1 MQTFPRKNNENGNRR
16 AGTLRRERIHG
27 IRLFS
32 AGAFPRG
39 GACFPLAFS
48 GIYDIFSVN
57 GFLRFFKEGARFIM
71 SASQTLA
78 STIAG
83 SWYPGD
89 PARLKAMIG
98 SFLAPCPVPDK
109 LCNVLVVPH
118 AGYPYSGPTAGYAYA
133 AVDRKS
139 VRRVILLA
147 PSHRYGIRDL
157 AVVPMAD
164 AVSTPL
170 GTIPLDTAM
179 RNALLGSPVFRAD
192 DGVHRLE
199 HSTQIQYPFLQYCL
213 GDFKLLPVV
222 VGNLSPRAADALAA
236 ALKPFLA
243 DDVLLVVSSDFIH
256 YGKDFDY
263 EPFPQDTEAKT
274 RALNLDAADAIC
286 RHDTARFERIVDESG
301 ATICGREPIRAALRM
316 IPDGCT
322 GSMLHYATSSDESRD
337 FSRFVC
343 YCSIGFHAEFPP
355 APERT
360 EPDAAA
366 ESGDISETDRK
377 FLLGLARS
385 AIQYALNTRMVPT
398 ADALGVNQAALSPVL
413 RKNMGAFVT
422 LTIKQNHRLRG
433 CIGEIQPYRP
443 LWKAVLGRAVDAAF
457 RDPRFL
463 PLTAAEFANVE
474 IEISALTPAVPV
486 AGWQDIV
493 IGRHGMTLTKN
504 GRSAVFLPQ
513 VAPEQGW
520 GIEETLTNLS
530 LKAGLPPDAWREG
543 ASFTVFEAI
552 VFHE

>member
-1 MQTFPRKNNENGNRR
+1 
-16 AGTLRRERIHG
+16 
-27 IRLFS
+27 
-32 AGAFPRG
+32 
-39 GACFPLAFS
+39 
-48 GIYDIFSVN
+48 
-57 GFLRFFKEGARFIM
+57 M

-83 SWYPGD
+83 SWYPGE
-89 PARLKAMIG
+89 PARLKAMID
-98 SFLAPCPVPDK
+98 SFLAPCPAPEK
-109 LCNVLVVPH
+109 PCNVLVVPH

-133 AVDRKS
+133 ALDRKAI
-139 VRRVILLA
+139 RRVILLA
-147 PSHRYGIRDL
+147 PSHRFAIRDL
-157 AVVPMAD
+157 AVMPISD

-179 RNALLGSPVFRAD
+179 RDALLRSPMFRAD

-199 HSTQIQYPFLQYCL
+199 HSTQIQYPFLQHCL
-213 GDFKLLPVV
+213 GEFKLLPIIT
-222 VGNLSPRAADALAA
+222 GMLSNAAADSLAR

-243 DDVLLVVSSDFIH
+243 DDVLLLVSSDFIH
-256 YGKDFDY
+256 YGRDFDY
-263 EPFPQDTEAKT
+263 EPFPEDTEAKT
-274 RALNLDAADAIC
+274 RKLNLDAAEAI
-286 RHDTARFERIVDESG
+286 RRRDTAAFERIVNESG

-316 IPDGCT
+316 LPDGCT
-322 GSMLHYATSSDESRD
+322 GTVLHYATSSDESRD

-360 EPDAAA
+360 ETAPA
-366 ESGDISETDRK
+366 EQPGGDVLSESDRK
-377 FLLGLARS
+377 FLLDLARR
-385 AIQYALNTRMVPT
+385 AIQYALNTRMVAT
-398 ADALGVNQAALSPVL
+398 ADALGVNPDTLSPAL
-413 RKNMGAFVT
+413 KKHMGAFVT
-422 LTIKQNHRLRG
+422 LNMKRNHRLRG
-433 CIGEIQPYRP
+433 CIGEIEPFRP
-443 LWKAVLGRAVDAAF
+443 LWKAVLGRAIDAAF

-463 PLTAAEFANVE
+463 PLTAEEFADVE

-486 AGWQDIV
+486 GSWRDIV

-520 GIEETLTNLS
+520 GIEETLSHLS
-530 LKAGLPPDAWREG
+530 MKAGLPPNAWREG

>member
-1 MQTFPRKNNENGNRR
+1 
-16 AGTLRRERIHG
+16 
-27 IRLFS
+27 
-32 AGAFPRG
+32 
-39 GACFPLAFS
+39 
-48 GIYDIFSVN
+48 
-57 GFLRFFKEGARFIM
+57 M

-83 SWYPGD
+83 SWYPGE
-89 PARLKAMIG
+89 PARLNAMID
-98 SFLAPCPVPDK
+98 SFLMSRPAPDK
-109 LCNVLVVPH
+109 PCNVLVVPH

-133 AVDRKS
+133 ALDRKAI
-139 VRRVILLA
+139 RRVILLA
-147 PSHRYGIRDL
+147 PSHRYAIRDL
-157 AVVPMAD
+157 AIMPISD

-179 RNALLGSPVFRAD
+179 RDALLRSPQFRAD

-199 HSTQIQYPFLQYCL
+199 HSTQIQYPFLQHCL
-213 GDFKLLPVV
+213 GEFKLLPII
-222 VGNLSPRAADALAA
+222 VGNLSGAAADALAR

-243 DDVLLVVSSDFIH
+243 DDVLLLVSSDFIH

-263 EPFPQDTEAKT
+263 EPFPEDTEAKT
-274 RALNLDAADAIC
+274 RKLNLDAADAVC
-286 RHDTARFERIVDESG
+286 RRDAAAFERIVNESG

-316 IPDGCT
+316 LPDGCT
-322 GSMLHYATSSDESRD
+322 GTMLHYATSSDESRD

-360 EPDAAA
+360 ETAA
-366 ESGDISETDRK
+366 EKQTVGGVLSDSDK
-377 FLLGLARS
+377 QFLLDLARR
-385 AIQYALNTRMVPT
+385 AIRYALKTRMIAT
-398 ADALGVNQAALSPVL
+398 ADALGVNPDTLSPAL
-413 RKNMGAFVT
+413 KKHMGAFVT
-422 LTIKQNHRLRG
+422 LNMKRNHRLRG
-433 CIGEIQPYRP
+433 CIGEIEPYRP
-443 LWKAVLGRAVDAAF
+443 LWKAVLGRAIDAAF

-463 PLTAAEFANVE
+463 PLTAEEFDEVE

-486 AGWQDIV
+486 GSWRDIV

-520 GIEETLTNLS
+520 GIEETLTHLS
-530 LKAGLPPDAWREG
+530 MKAGLPPDAWREG

>member
-1 MQTFPRKNNENGNRR
+1 
-16 AGTLRRERIHG
+16 
-27 IRLFS
+27 
-32 AGAFPRG
+32 
-39 GACFPLAFS
+39 
-48 GIYDIFSVN
+48 
-57 GFLRFFKEGARFIM
+57 M
-71 SASQTLA
+71 SASQILA

-83 SWYPGD
+83 SWYPGN
-89 PARLKAMIG
+89 AAQLKAMVG
-98 SFLAPCPVPDK
+98 SFLAPCPAPEK
-109 LCNVLVVPH
+109 PCNVLVVPH

-133 AVDRKS
+133 TIDRRKI
-139 VRRVILLA
+139 RHVILLA

-157 AVVPMAD
+157 AVLPMSD

-179 RNALLGSPVFRAD
+179 RDALLGSPMFRAD

-199 HSTQIQYPFLQYCL
+199 HSTQIQYPFLQCCL
-213 GDFKLLPVV
+213 DDFKILPVI
-222 VGNLSPRAADALAA
+222 VGSLSNSAADALAA

-256 YGKDFDY
+256 YGSDFDY
-263 EPFPQDTEAKT
+263 TPFPQDAEAKT
-274 RALNLDAADAIC
+274 RALNLDAADAIV
-286 RHDTARFERIVDESG
+286 RRDTARFERIVNESG
-301 ATICGREPIRAALRM
+301 ATICGREPIRAALRTL
-316 IPDGCT
+316 PDACT
-322 GSMLHYATSSDESRD
+322 GNVLHYATSSDESRD

-360 EPDAAA
+360 EAAA
-366 ESGDISETDRK
+366 NPESGVLSGADK
-377 FLLGLARS
+377 AFLLDLARR
-385 AIQYALNTRMVPT
+385 AIQYALNTRMIPT
-398 ADALGVNQAALSPVL
+398 ADALGVNQAALSPAL
-413 RKNMGAFVT
+413 RKSMGAFVT
-422 LTIKQNHRLRG
+422 LNMKRDHRLRG

-463 PLTAAEFANVE
+463 PLTAEEFANVE

-486 AGWQDIV
+486 DGWRDIV

-520 GIEETLTNLS
+520 GVEETLTHLAM
-530 LKAGLPPDAWREG
+530 KAGLPPDAWREG

>member
-1 MQTFPRKNNENGNRR
+1 
-16 AGTLRRERIHG
+16 
-27 IRLFS
+27 
-32 AGAFPRG
+32 
-39 GACFPLAFS
+39 
-48 GIYDIFSVN
+48 
-57 GFLRFFKEGARFIM
+57 M
-71 SASQTLA
+71 SATQTLA

-83 SWYPGD
+83 SWYPGN
-89 PARLKAMIG
+89 PVHLKAMID

-109 LCNVLVVPH
+109 PCNVIVVPH
-118 AGYPYSGPTAGYAYA
+118 AGYAYSGPTAGYAFA
-133 AVDRKS
+133 AIDRGKI
-139 VRRVILLA
+139 RRVILLA

-157 AVVPMAD
+157 AVLPMAD

-179 RNALLGSPVFRAD
+179 RNALLGEAMFRAD

-199 HSTQIQYPFLQYCL
+199 HSTQIQYPFLQHCL
-213 GDFKLLPVV
+213 GDFKLLPII
-222 VGNLSPRAADALAA
+222 VGSLSSHAADALAA

-256 YGKDFDY
+256 YGSDFDY

-286 RHDTARFERIVDESG
+286 RRDAARFERIVNESG
-301 ATICGREPIRAALRM
+301 ATICGREPIRVALRM
-316 IPDGCT
+316 LPDGCN

-343 YCSIGFHAEFPP
+343 YCAVGFHADFPP
-355 APERT
+355 APERA
-360 EPDAAA
+360 ESAA
-366 ESGDISETDRK
+366 ETDSGTLSAADKT
-377 FLLGLARS
+377 FLLDLARR
-385 AIQYALNTRMVPT
+385 AIQYALNTRMIPT
-398 ADALGVNQAALSPVL
+398 ADALAVNQAALSPAL

-422 LTIKQNHRLRG
+422 LSLKQNHRLRG

-463 PLTAAEFANVE
+463 PLTAQEFADVE

-486 AGWQDIV
+486 ASWREIV

-520 GIEETLTNLS
+520 GIEETLTHLAM
-530 LKAGLPPDAWREG
+530 KAGLPPDAWREG

>member
-1 MQTFPRKNNENGNRR
+1 
-16 AGTLRRERIHG
+16 
-27 IRLFS
+27 
-32 AGAFPRG
+32 
-39 GACFPLAFS
+39 
-48 GIYDIFSVN
+48 
-57 GFLRFFKEGARFIM
+57 M

-83 SWYPGD
+83 SWYPGN
-89 PARLKAMIG
+89 PAQLKATID

-109 LCNVLVVPH
+109 PCNVIVVPH
-118 AGYPYSGPTAGYAYA
+118 AGYPYSGPTAGYAFA
-133 AVDRKS
+133 AIDRRK

-157 AVVPMAD
+157 AVLPMAD

-179 RNALLGSPVFRAD
+179 RNALLGGTMFRAD

-199 HSTQIQYPFLQYCL
+199 HSTQIQYPFLQHCL
-213 GDFKLLPVV
+213 GVFKLLPII
-222 VGNLSPRAADALAA
+222 VGSLSAHAADALAA

-256 YGKDFDY
+256 YGSDFDY

-286 RHDTARFERIVDESG
+286 RRDAARFERILNESG

-322 GSMLHYATSSDESRD
+322 GTVLHYATSSDESRD

-343 YCSIGFHAEFPP
+343 YCSIGFHADFPP
-355 APERT
+355 APKRT
-360 EPDAAA
+360 EAEADPGTLSAADK
-366 ESGDISETDRK
+366 S
-377 FLLGLARS
+377 FLLDLARRT
-385 AIQYALNTRMVPT
+385 IQYALNTRMIPT
-398 ADALGVNQAALSPVL
+398 ADALGVNQTALSPAL
-413 RKNMGAFVT
+413 CKNMGAFVT
-422 LTIKQNHRLRG
+422 LSLKQNHRLRG

-463 PLTAAEFANVE
+463 PLTAKEFADVE

-486 AGWQDIV
+486 ASWRDIV

-520 GIEETLTNLS
+520 GIEETLTHLAM
-530 LKAGLPPDAWREG
+530 KAGLPPDAWREG

>member
-1 MQTFPRKNNENGNRR
+1 
-16 AGTLRRERIHG
+16 
-27 IRLFS
+27 
-32 AGAFPRG
+32 
-39 GACFPLAFS
+39 
-48 GIYDIFSVN
+48 
-57 GFLRFFKEGARFIM
+57 M
-71 SASQTLA
+71 SASQILA

-89 PARLKAMIG
+89 PARLKSMID

-109 LCNVLVVPH
+109 PCNVIVVPH

-133 AVDRKS
+133 AVDRKAI
-139 VRRVILLA
+139 RRVVLLA

-179 RNALLGSPVFRAD
+179 RDALLGTAMFRAD

-199 HSTQIQYPFLQYCL
+199 HSTQIQYPFLQHCL
-213 GDFKLLPVV
+213 GDFKLLPVI
-222 VGNLSPRAADALAA
+222 VGSLSPSAADALAA

-256 YGKDFDY
+256 YGRDFDY

-274 RALNLDAADAIC
+274 RALSLDAADAVC
-286 RHDTARFERIVDESG
+286 RRDTARFERIVDDSG

-316 IPDGCT
+316 LPDGCT
-322 GSMLHYATSSDESRD
+322 GSVLHYATRSDESRD

-343 YCSIGFHAEFPP
+343 SCSIGFHAEFPP

-360 EPDAAA
+360 EPAAA
-366 ESGDISETDRK
+366 ETLPGGISDADKK
-377 FLLGLARS
+377 FLLGLARR
-385 AIQYALNTRMVPT
+385 AIQYALNTRMIAT
-398 ADALGVNQAALSPVL
+398 ADSLGVNQAALSAAL
-413 RKNMGAFVT
+413 RKTMGAFVT
-422 LTIKQNHRLRG
+422 LSLKQNHRLRG

-463 PLTAAEFANVE
+463 PLTAKEFADVE

-486 AGWQDIV
+486 ASWRDIV

-520 GIEETLTNLS
+520 GIEETLTHLAM
-530 LKAGLPPDAWREG
+530 KAGLPPDAWREG

>member
-1 MQTFPRKNNENGNRR
+1 
-16 AGTLRRERIHG
+16 
-27 IRLFS
+27 
-32 AGAFPRG
+32 
-39 GACFPLAFS
+39 
-48 GIYDIFSVN
+48 
-57 GFLRFFKEGARFIM
+57 M
-71 SASQTLA
+71 SESQTLA

-83 SWYPGD
+83 SWYPGT
-89 PARLKAMIG
+89 PARLKAMID

-109 LCNVLVVPH
+109 PCNVIVVPH

-133 AVDRKS
+133 AVDRKKI
-139 VRRVILLA
+139 RHVILLA

-157 AVVPMAD
+157 AVLPMAD

-179 RNALLGSPVFRAD
+179 RNALLGEAMFRAD

-199 HSTQIQYPFLQYCL
+199 HSTQIQYPFLQHCL
-213 GDFKLLPVV
+213 GDL
-222 VGNLSPRAADALAA
+222 
-236 ALKPFLA
+236 
-243 DDVLLVVSSDFIH
+243 DDVLLVASSDFIH
-256 YGKDFDY
+256 YGRDFDY

-286 RHDTARFERIVDESG
+286 KRDIARFERIVDESG

-316 IPDGCT
+316 LPDGCT

-343 YCSIGFHAEFPP
+343 YCSIGFHAGFPP

-360 EPDAAA
+360 EATAGAD
-366 ESGDISETDRK
+366 SGTLSASDKS
-377 FLLGLARS
+377 FLLDLARR

-398 ADALGVNQAALSPVL
+398 ADALNVNPAALSPAL

-422 LTIKQNHRLRG
+422 LTLKQNHRLRG

-463 PLTAAEFANVE
+463 PLTAQEFADVE

-486 AGWQDIV
+486 ASWRDIV
-493 IGRHGMTLTKN
+493 IGRHGMTLSKN

-520 GIEETLTNLS
+520 DIGETLTNLAM
-530 LKAGLPPDAWREG
+530 KAGLPPDAWREG

>member
-1 MQTFPRKNNENGNRR
+1 
-16 AGTLRRERIHG
+16 
-27 IRLFS
+27 
-32 AGAFPRG
+32 
-39 GACFPLAFS
+39 
-48 GIYDIFSVN
+48 
-57 GFLRFFKEGARFIM
+57 M
-71 SASQTLA
+71 SSSQVLA

-89 PARLKAMIG
+89 PARLKAMID
-98 SFLAPCPVPDK
+98 SFLAPCPVPEK
-109 LCNVLVVPH
+109 PCNVVVVPH

-133 AVDRKS
+133 ASDRS

-147 PSHRYGIRDL
+147 PSHRYAIRDL
-157 AVVPMAD
+157 AILPMSD

-179 RNALLGSPVFRAD
+179 RDALLRSPVFRAD

-199 HSTQIQYPFLQYCL
+199 HSTQIQYPFLQHCL
-213 GDFKLLPVV
+213 GEFKLLPII
-222 VGNLSPRAADALAA
+222 VGGLSGAAADAIAN
-236 ALKPFLA
+236 ALRPYLA
-243 DDVLLVVSSDFIH
+243 DDVLLLVSSDFIH
-256 YGKDFDY
+256 YGRDFDY
-263 EPFPQDTEAKT
+263 EPFPEKTEEKT
-274 RALNLDAADAIC
+274 RELNLDAADAIC
-286 RHDTARFERIVDESG
+286 RRDTRRFEHIVDDTG
-301 ATICGREPIRAALRM
+301 ATICGREPIRVALRM
-316 IPDGCT
+316 LPDGCT

-355 APERT
+355 APEH
-360 EPDAAA
+360 A
-366 ESGDISETDRK
+366 ESASEPESGVLSASDKR
-377 FLLGLARS
+377 FLLDLARR
-385 AIQYALNTRMVPT
+385 AIRYALNTRMVAT
-398 ADALGVNQAALSPVL
+398 ADALGVNPDALSPAL

-422 LTIKQNHRLRG
+422 LNLKQNHRLRG

-443 LWKAVLGRAVDAAF
+443 LWKAVLGRAIDAAF

-463 PLTAAEFANVE
+463 PITAAEFDGVE

-486 AGWQDIV
+486 GGWRDIV

-513 VAPEQGW
+513 VATEQGW

-543 ASFTVFEAI
+543 ASFTVFEAV

>member
-1 MQTFPRKNNENGNRR
+1 
-16 AGTLRRERIHG
+16 
-27 IRLFS
+27 
-32 AGAFPRG
+32 
-39 GACFPLAFS
+39 
-48 GIYDIFSVN
+48 
-57 GFLRFFKEGARFIM
+57 M
-71 SASQTLA
+71 SESQTLA

-83 SWYPGD
+83 SWYPGN
-89 PARLKAMIG
+89 PARLKATID
-98 SFLAPCPVPDK
+98 SFLASCPVPDK
-109 LCNVLVVPH
+109 PCNVIVVPH

-133 AVDRKS
+133 SIDRKKI
-139 VRRVILLA
+139 RRVILLA

-157 AVVPMAD
+157 AVLPMAD

-179 RNALLGSPVFRAD
+179 RNALLGEAMFRAD

-199 HSTQIQYPFLQYCL
+199 HSTQIQYPFLQHCL
-213 GDFKLLPVV
+213 GDFKLLPII
-222 VGNLSPRAADALAA
+222 VGNLSNSAADALAA

-243 DDVLLVVSSDFIH
+243 DDALLVVSSDFIH
-256 YGKDFDY
+256 YGSDFDY
-263 EPFPQDTEAKT
+263 KPFPQDTEAKT

-286 RHDTARFERIVDESG
+286 KRDIARFERIVDESG

-316 IPDGCT
+316 LPDGCT
-322 GSMLHYATSSDESRD
+322 GSVLHYATSSDGSRD

-343 YCSIGFHAEFPP
+343 YCSIGFHADFPP
-355 APERT
+355 APER
-360 EPDAAA
+360 A
-366 ESGDISETDRK
+366 ESDAETDSSSLSASDK
-377 FLLGLARS
+377 SFLLDLARR
-385 AIQYALNTRMVPT
+385 AIRYALNTRMIPT
-398 ADALGVNQAALSPVL
+398 ADALKVNQAALSPAL

-422 LTIKQNHRLRG
+422 LSMKQNHRLRG

-463 PLTAAEFANVE
+463 PLTAQEFADVE

-486 AGWQDIV
+486 ASWHDIV

-520 GIEETLTNLS
+520 DIEETLTNLAM
-530 LKAGLPPDAWREG
+530 KAGLPPDAWREG

>member
-1 MQTFPRKNNENGNRR
+1 
-16 AGTLRRERIHG
+16 
-27 IRLFS
+27 
-32 AGAFPRG
+32 
-39 GACFPLAFS
+39 
-48 GIYDIFSVN
+48 
-57 GFLRFFKEGARFIM
+57 M
-71 SASQTLA
+71 SASQILA

-89 PARLKAMIG
+89 PVRLKAMID
-98 SFLAPCPVPDK
+98 SFLAPCPVPEK
-109 LCNVLVVPH
+109 PYNVIVVPH

-133 AVDRKS
+133 AIDRENI
-139 VRRVILLA
+139 RRVILLA

-157 AVVPMAD
+157 AVVPMSD

-179 RNALLGSPVFRAD
+179 RDALLGNAMFRGD

-199 HSTQIQYPFLQYCL
+199 HSTQIQYPFLQHRL
-213 GDFKLLPVV
+213 GDFRLLPVI
-222 VGNLSPRAADALAA
+222 VGTLSSRAADALAA
-236 ALKPFLA
+236 ALKPHLA

-256 YGKDFDY
+256 YGRDFDY
-263 EPFPQDTEAKT
+263 EPFPQDTEEKT
-274 RALNLDAADAIC
+274 RALNLDAADAI
-286 RHDTARFERIVDESG
+286 RLGDTARFERIVDESG

-316 IPDGCT
+316 LPDRCSGRV
-322 GSMLHYATSSDESRD
+322 LHYATSSDESRD

-343 YCSIGFHAEFPP
+343 YCSIGFHAEYPP
-355 APERT
+355 APVRNGD
-360 EPDAAA
+360 DAEADP
-366 ESGDISETDRK
+366 EGLSSGDKS
-377 FLLGLARS
+377 FLLDLARR
-385 AIQYALNTRMVPT
+385 AIQYAIDTRMIPT
-398 ADALGVNQAALSPVL
+398 AEALGVNPDELSPAL

-422 LTIKQNHRLRG
+422 LSLRQNHRLRG
-433 CIGEIQPYRP
+433 CIGEIQPFRP

-463 PLTAAEFANVE
+463 PLTAQEFTDVE

-486 AGWQDIV
+486 GGWRDIV
-493 IGRHGMTLTKN
+493 IGRHGMTLSKN

-520 GIEETLTNLS
+520 GIKETLTHLS
-530 LKAGLPPDAWREG
+530 MKAGLPPDAWREG

>member
-1 MQTFPRKNNENGNRR
+1 
-16 AGTLRRERIHG
+16 
-27 IRLFS
+27 
-32 AGAFPRG
+32 
-39 GACFPLAFS
+39 
-48 GIYDIFSVN
+48 
-57 GFLRFFKEGARFIM
+57 M
-71 SASQTLA
+71 SASQILA

-83 SWYPGD
+83 SWYPGN
-89 PARLKAMIG
+89 AAQLKAMIG
-98 SFLAPCPVPDK
+98 SFLAPCPVPGK
-109 LCNVLVVPH
+109 PCNVLVVPH

-133 AVDRKS
+133 AIDRKTI
-139 VRRVILLA
+139 RRVILLA

-157 AVVPMAD
+157 AVLPMSD

-170 GTIPLDTAM
+170 GTIPLDTDM
-179 RNALLGSPVFRAD
+179 RDALLGTPMF
-192 DGVHRLE
+192 
-199 HSTQIQYPFLQYCL
+199 C
-213 GDFKLLPVV
+213 
-222 VGNLSPRAADALAA
+222 AADALAA
-236 ALKPFLA
+236 ALKPFLT

-256 YGKDFDY
+256 YGSDFDY
-263 EPFPQDTEAKT
+263 TPFPQDTEAKT
-274 RALNLDAADAIC
+274 RALNLDAADAIS
-286 RHDTARFERIVDESG
+286 RRDTARFERIVNESG

-316 IPDGCT
+316 LPDGCT

-360 EPDAAA
+360 EADANQG
-366 ESGDISETDRK
+366 SGPLSTADK
-377 FLLGLARS
+377 AFLLDLARR
-385 AIQYALNTRMVPT
+385 AIQYALNTRMIPT
-398 ADALGVNQAALSPVL
+398 ADALGVNQAALSPTL
-413 RKNMGAFVT
+413 LKNMGAFVT
-422 LTIKQNHRLRG
+422 LSMKRDHRLRG

-463 PLTAAEFANVE
+463 PLTAKEFADVE
-474 IEISALTPAVPV
+474 IEISALTPAIPV
-486 AGWQDIV
+486 GGWRDIV

-520 GIEETLTNLS
+520 GIEETLTHLS
-530 LKAGLPPDAWREG
+530 MKAGLPPDAWREG

>member
-1 MQTFPRKNNENGNRR
+1 
-16 AGTLRRERIHG
+16 
-27 IRLFS
+27 
-32 AGAFPRG
+32 
-39 GACFPLAFS
+39 
-48 GIYDIFSVN
+48 
-57 GFLRFFKEGARFIM
+57 M
-71 SASQTLA
+71 SASQILA

-89 PARLKAMIG
+89 PARLKAMID

-109 LCNVLVVPH
+109 PCNVVVVPH

-133 AVDRKS
+133 AVDRAK
-139 VRRVILLA
+139 VHRVILLA

-157 AVVPMAD
+157 AVLPMSD

-179 RNALLGSPVFRAD
+179 RDALLGNAMFRAD
-192 DGVHRLE
+192 DGVHRVE
-199 HSTQIQYPFLQYCL
+199 HSTQIQYPFLQHCL
-213 GDFKLLPVV
+213 GDFELLPVI
-222 VGNLSPRAADALAA
+222 VGSLSEHAADAIAS
-236 ALKPFLA
+236 ALKPYLA

-256 YGKDFDY
+256 YGRDFDY
-263 EPFPQDTEAKT
+263 EPFPQDTEAQT
-274 RALNLDAADAIC
+274 RALNLDAADAI
-286 RHDTARFERIVDESG
+286 RLRDTARFKRIVDESG

-316 IPDGCT
+316 LPDGCT
-322 GSMLHYATSSDESRD
+322 GSVLHYATSSDESRD

-343 YCSIGFHAEFPP
+343 YCSIGFHADFPS

-360 EPDAAA
+360 GTDAEAGSDALSAA
-366 ESGDISETDRK
+366 DKR
-377 FLLGLARS
+377 FLLDLARR
-385 AIQYALNTRMVPT
+385 AIRYALDTRMIPT
-398 ADALGVNQAALSPVL
+398 ADALNVNQAALSPAL
-413 RKNMGAFVT
+413 RRDMGAFVT
-422 LTIKQNHRLRG
+422 LSLRQNHRLRG
-433 CIGEIQPYRP
+433 CIGEIQPFRP

-463 PLTAAEFANVE
+463 PLTAREFADVE

-486 AGWQDIV
+486 GSWRDIV
-493 IGRHGMTLTKN
+493 IGRHGMTLSKN

-520 GIEETLTNLS
+520 GIEETLTNLAM
-530 LKAGLPPDAWREG
+530 KAGLPPDAWRDG

>member
-1 MQTFPRKNNENGNRR
+1 
-16 AGTLRRERIHG
+16 
-27 IRLFS
+27 
-32 AGAFPRG
+32 
-39 GACFPLAFS
+39 
-48 GIYDIFSVN
+48 
-57 GFLRFFKEGARFIM
+57 M
-71 SASQTLA
+71 SASLVLA

-89 PARLKAMIG
+89 PASLKAMIS
-98 SFLAPCPVPDK
+98 SFLAPCPVPEK
-109 LCNVLVVPH
+109 PCNVVVVPH

-139 VRRVILLA
+139 TRRVILLA
-147 PSHRYGIRDL
+147 PSHRYAIRDL
-157 AVVPMAD
+157 AILPMSD

-170 GTIPLDTAM
+170 GTIPVDTAM
-179 RNALLGSPVFRAD
+179 RAALLHSPLFRAD

-213 GDFKLLPVV
+213 DEFQILPVI
-222 VGNLSPRAADALAA
+222 VGSLSAAAADGLANALRSLLAA
-236 ALKPFLA
+236 
-243 DDVLLVVSSDFIH
+243 DVLLVVSSDFIH
-256 YGKDFDY
+256 YGRDFDY
-263 EPFPQDTEAKT
+263 EPFPVETEAKT
-274 RALNLDAADAIC
+274 RELNLSAADAIC
-286 RHDTARFERIVDESG
+286 RRDTAGFERIVDESG

-316 IPDGCT
+316 LPEGSA

-355 APERT
+355 APERA
-360 EPDAAA
+360 EHAAGP
-366 ESGDISETDRK
+366 ESGVLSESDKR
-377 FLLGLARS
+377 FLLDLARR
-385 AIQYALNTRMVPT
+385 AIQYALNTRMVAT
-398 ADALGVNQAALSPVL
+398 ADALGVNPDALSPAL

-422 LTIKQNHRLRG
+422 LNLKPNHRLRG

-443 LWKAVLGRAVDAAF
+443 LWKAVLGRAIDAAF

-463 PLTAAEFANVE
+463 PLTAEEFAGVE

-486 AGWQDIV
+486 GGWRDIV
-493 IGRHGMTLTKN
+493 IGRHGMTLSKN

-520 GIEETLTNLS
+520 GIEETLTHLS
-530 LKAGLPPDAWREG
+530 MKAGLPPDAWREG

>member
-1 MQTFPRKNNENGNRR
+1 
-16 AGTLRRERIHG
+16 
-27 IRLFS
+27 
-32 AGAFPRG
+32 
-39 GACFPLAFS
+39 
-48 GIYDIFSVN
+48 
-57 GFLRFFKEGARFIM
+57 M
-71 SASQTLA
+71 SASTVLA

-89 PARLKAMIG
+89 PARLKAMIDA
-98 SFLAPCPVPDK
+98 FLSPCPVPEK
-109 LCNVLVVPH
+109 PCNVIVVPH

-133 AVDRKS
+133 AIDRKAI
-139 VRRVILLA
+139 RRVILLA
-147 PSHRYGIRDL
+147 PSHRYAIRDL
-157 AVVPMAD
+157 AIMPMAD
-164 AVSTPL
+164 TVSTPL
-170 GTIPLDTAM
+170 GTIPVDAAM
-179 RNALLGSPVFRAD
+179 RGALLRSPMFRAD

-199 HSTQIQYPFLQYCL
+199 HSTQIQYPFLQHCL
-213 GDFKLLPVV
+213 GEFSLMPVI
-222 VGNLSPRAADALAA
+222 VGGLSGTAADNLALA
-236 ALKPFLA
+236 LRPLLA

-263 EPFPQDTEAKT
+263 EPFPADTEAKT

-286 RHDTARFERIVDESG
+286 RRDTGRFERIVNESG

-316 IPDGCT
+316 LPDGCT

-343 YCSIGFHAEFPP
+343 YCSIGFRADFPP
-355 APERT
+355 APKR
-360 EPDAAA
+360 A
-366 ESGDISETDRK
+366 ESDAKPESGVLSESDKR
-377 FLLGLARS
+377 FLLDLARR
-385 AIQYALNTRMVPT
+385 AIQYALNTRMVAT
-398 ADALGVNQAALSPVL
+398 ADALGVNPDALSPAL

-422 LTIKQNHRLRG
+422 LNLKQNHRLRG

-443 LWKAVLGRAVDAAF
+443 LWKAVLGRAIDAAF

-463 PLTAAEFANVE
+463 PLTAAEFPGIE

-486 AGWQDIV
+486 GGWRDIV

-520 GIEETLTNLS
+520 GIEETLTHLS
-530 LKAGLPPDAWREG
+530 MKAGLPPDAWREG

>member
-1 MQTFPRKNNENGNRR
+1 
-16 AGTLRRERIHG
+16 
-27 IRLFS
+27 
-32 AGAFPRG
+32 
-39 GACFPLAFS
+39 
-48 GIYDIFSVN
+48 
-57 GFLRFFKEGARFIM
+57 M
-71 SASQTLA
+71 SASQILA

-89 PARLKAMIG
+89 PARLKAMID
-98 SFLAPCPVPDK
+98 SFLAPCPVPETP
-109 LCNVLVVPH
+109 CSAIVVPH

-133 AVDRKS
+133 SVDRKKI
-139 VRRVILLA
+139 RRVILLA

-157 AVVPMAD
+157 AVVPMSD

-170 GTIPLDTAM
+170 GTIPVDTAM
-179 RNALLGSPVFRAD
+179 RDALLGGAMFRAD

-199 HSTQIQYPFLQYCL
+199 HSTQIQYPFLQHCL
-213 GDFKLLPVV
+213 DDFKILPVI
-222 VGNLSPRAADALAA
+222 VGSLSAHAADALAT
-236 ALKPFLA
+236 ALKPFLF

-256 YGKDFDY
+256 YGRDFDY
-263 EPFPQDTEAKT
+263 EPFPQDTEANT
-274 RALNLDAADAIC
+274 RALNLDAAEAIS
-286 RHDTARFERIVDESG
+286 RRDTARFERILDESG

-316 IPDGCT
+316 LPDGCT
-322 GSMLHYATSSDESRD
+322 GSVLHYATSSDDSRD

-343 YCSIGFHAEFPP
+343 YCAIGFQAKFPP

-360 EPDAAA
+360 EQATGA
-366 ESGDISETDRK
+366 EADSGTLSGADKR
-377 FLLGLARS
+377 FLLDLARR

-398 ADALGVNQAALSPVL
+398 ADALGVNQAALSPAL

-422 LTIKQNHRLRG
+422 LNLKQNHRLRG

-463 PLTAAEFANVE
+463 PLTAQEFADVE

-486 AGWQDIV
+486 AGWRDIV

-520 GIEETLTNLS
+520 GIEETLTNLA

>member
-1 MQTFPRKNNENGNRR
+1 
-16 AGTLRRERIHG
+16 
-27 IRLFS
+27 
-32 AGAFPRG
+32 
-39 GACFPLAFS
+39 
-48 GIYDIFSVN
+48 
-57 GFLRFFKEGARFIM
+57 M
-71 SASQTLA
+71 SEAQILA

-83 SWYPGD
+83 SWYPGA
-89 PARLKAMIG
+89 PASLKAMID
-98 SFLAPCPVPDK
+98 SFLAPCPVPDTP
-109 LCNVLVVPH
+109 CNVLVVPH

-133 AVDRKS
+133 AIDRKKI
-139 VRRVILLA
+139 RRVILLA

-157 AVVPMAD
+157 AVLPMAD

-170 GTIPLDTAM
+170 GTIPLDTDM
-179 RNALLGSPVFRAD
+179 RNALLGEAMFRAD
-192 DGVHRLE
+192 DGVHRVE
-199 HSTQIQYPFLQYCL
+199 HSTQIQYPFLQHCL
-213 GDFKLLPVV
+213 GDFKLLPVI

-236 ALKPFLA
+236 ALKPFLF

-256 YGKDFDY
+256 YGSDFDY

-274 RALNLDAADAIC
+274 RAINLDAADAIC
-286 RHDTARFERIVDESG
+286 KRAPARFERIVDESG

-316 IPDGCT
+316 LPTGCT
-322 GSMLHYATSSDESRD
+322 GSVLHYATSSDESRD

-343 YCSIGFHAEFPP
+343 YCAIGFHAEFPP
-355 APERT
+355 APERA
-360 EPDAAA
+360 EAGEDADSGSLSAA
-366 ESGDISETDRK
+366 DKS
-377 FLLGLARS
+377 FLLDLARR
-385 AIQYALNTRMVPT
+385 AIQYALNTRMIPT
-398 ADALGVNQAALSPVL
+398 ADALKVNQAALSPAL

-422 LTIKQNHRLRG
+422 LSLKQNHRLRG

-463 PLTAAEFANVE
+463 PLTAQEFAGVE

-486 AGWQDIV
+486 GSWRDIV

-520 GIEETLTNLS
+520 GIEETLTNLAM
-530 LKAGLPPDAWREG
+530 KARLPADAWREG

>member
-1 MQTFPRKNNENGNRR
+1 
-16 AGTLRRERIHG
+16 
-27 IRLFS
+27 
-32 AGAFPRG
+32 
-39 GACFPLAFS
+39 
-48 GIYDIFSVN
+48 
-57 GFLRFFKEGARFIM
+57 M
-71 SASQTLA
+71 SASQILA

-83 SWYPGD
+83 SWYPGN
-89 PARLKAMIG
+89 AAQLKAMIG
-98 SFLAPCPVPDK
+98 SFLAPCPAPEK
-109 LCNVLVVPH
+109 PCNVLVVPH

-133 AVDRKS
+133 TVDRTNI
-139 VRRVILLA
+139 RRVILLA

-157 AVVPMAD
+157 AVLPMSD

-170 GTIPLDTAM
+170 GTIPLDTDM
-179 RNALLGSPVFRAD
+179 RDALLGSPMFRAD

-213 GDFKLLPVV
+213 DDFKLLPVI
-222 VGNLSPRAADALAA
+222 VGSLSTPAADTLAD

-256 YGKDFDY
+256 YGSDFDY
-263 EPFPQDTEAKT
+263 TPFPQDTEAKT
-274 RALNLDAADAIC
+274 RALNLDAADAIS
-286 RHDTARFERIVDESG
+286 RRDTARFERIVNESG

-316 IPDGCT
+316 LPDGCT

-355 APERT
+355 PSERT
-360 EPDAAA
+360 ETDMNSD
-366 ESGDISETDRK
+366 SGGISGADK
-377 FLLGLARS
+377 AFLLDLARR
-385 AIQYALNTRMVPT
+385 AIQYALNTRMIPT
-398 ADALGVNQAALSPVL
+398 ADALGVNQAALSSAL

-422 LTIKQNHRLRG
+422 LSMKQNHRLRG

-463 PLTAAEFANVE
+463 PLTPGEFANVE

-486 AGWQDIV
+486 GGWRDIV

-504 GRSAVFLPQ
+504 GHSAVFLPQ

-520 GIEETLTNLS
+520 GIEETLTHLS
-530 LKAGLPPDAWREG
+530 MKAGLPPDAWREG

>member
-1 MQTFPRKNNENGNRR
+1 
-16 AGTLRRERIHG
+16 
-27 IRLFS
+27 
-32 AGAFPRG
+32 
-39 GACFPLAFS
+39 
-48 GIYDIFSVN
+48 
-57 GFLRFFKEGARFIM
+57 M
-71 SASQTLA
+71 SASQILA

-83 SWYPGD
+83 SWYPGN
-89 PARLKAMIG
+89 PVQLKAMID
-98 SFLAPCPVPDK
+98 SFLAPCPVPEK
-109 LCNVLVVPH
+109 PCNVIVVPH

-133 AVDRKS
+133 AVDSKKI
-139 VRRVILLA
+139 RRVILLA

-157 AVVPMAD
+157 AVLPMAD

-170 GTIPLDTAM
+170 GTIPLDTDM
-179 RNALLGSPVFRAD
+179 RNAMLGKAMFRAD

-199 HSTQIQYPFLQYCL
+199 HSTQIQYPFLQHCL
-213 GDFKLLPVV
+213 DDFKILPVI
-222 VGNLSPRAADALAA
+222 VGNLSSRAANALV
-236 ALKPFLA
+236 
-243 DDVLLVVSSDFIH
+243 DDVLLVISSDFIH
-256 YGKDFDY
+256 YGSDFDY

-274 RALNLDAADAIC
+274 RKLNLDAADAIC
-286 RHDTARFERIVDESG
+286 KRDVARFERIVDESG

-316 IPDGCT
+316 LPDGCT
-322 GSMLHYATSSDESRD
+322 GSVLHYATSSDESRD

-343 YCSIGFHAEFPP
+343 YCSIGFQAEFPP

-360 EPDAAA
+360 EAGTEVDSGTLSAADK
-366 ESGDISETDRK
+366 S
-377 FLLGLARS
+377 FLLDLARR
-385 AIQYALNTRMVPT
+385 AIQYALNTRMIPT
-398 ADALGVNQAALSPVL
+398 ADALDVNQAALSPAL

-422 LTIKQNHRLRG
+422 LTMKQNHRLRG

-463 PLTAAEFANVE
+463 PLTAQEFADVE

-486 AGWQDIV
+486 GSWHDIV

-520 GIEETLTNLS
+520 DIEETLTNLAM
-530 LKAGLPPDAWREG
+530 KAGLPPDAWREG
-543 ASFTVFEAI
+543 ASFTMFEAI

>member
-1 MQTFPRKNNENGNRR
+1 
-16 AGTLRRERIHG
+16 
-27 IRLFS
+27 
-32 AGAFPRG
+32 
-39 GACFPLAFS
+39 
-48 GIYDIFSVN
+48 
-57 GFLRFFKEGARFIM
+57 M
-71 SASQTLA
+71 SASQILA

-83 SWYPGD
+83 SWYPGA
-89 PARLKAMIG
+89 PARLKAVID
-98 SFLAPCPVPDK
+98 SFLAPCPAPEK
-109 LCNVLVVPH
+109 PCNVLVVPH
-118 AGYPYSGPTAGYAYA
+118 AGYPYSGPTAGFAYA
-133 AVDRKS
+133 AVDRKKI
-139 VRRVILLA
+139 RRVILLA

-170 GTIPLDTAM
+170 GTIPLDTNM
-179 RNALLGSPVFRAD
+179 RNALLGSAMFRAD
-192 DGVHRLE
+192 DGVHRVE
-199 HSTQIQYPFLQYCL
+199 HSTQIQYPFLQHCL
-213 GDFKLLPVV
+213 GDFKLLPVI
-222 VGNLSPRAADALAA
+222 VGNLSASAADTLAA
-236 ALKPFLA
+236 ALKPFLF

-256 YGKDFDY
+256 YGSDFDY

-286 RHDTARFERIVDESG
+286 RRDTARFERIVNESG

-316 IPDGCT
+316 LPEGCT

-355 APERT
+355 APAQT
-360 EPDAAA
+360 GSAAA
-366 ESGDISETDRK
+366 EDDPGVLSAADKT
-377 FLLGLARS
+377 FLLDLARR
-385 AIQYALNTRMVPT
+385 AIQYALNTRMIPT
-398 ADALGVNQAALSPVL
+398 ADALGVNQAALSPAL

-422 LTIKQNHRLRG
+422 LSLRQNHRLRG

-443 LWKAVLGRAVDAAF
+443 LWKAVLGRTVDAAF

-463 PLTAAEFANVE
+463 PLTAEEFADVE

-486 AGWQDIV
+486 DSWRDIV
-493 IGRHGMTLTKN
+493 IGRHGMTLTKH

-520 GIEETLTNLS
+520 GIEETLTHLS
-530 LKAGLPPDAWREG
+530 MKAGLPPDAWREG
-543 ASFTVFEAI
+543 ASFTVFEAV

>member
-1 MQTFPRKNNENGNRR
+1 MP
-16 AGTLRRERIHG
+16 
-27 IRLFS
+27 S
-32 AGAFPRG
+32 
-39 GACFPLAFS
+39 
-48 GIYDIFSVN
+48 
-57 GFLRFFKEGARFIM
+57 
-71 SASQTLA
+71 SQVLA

-83 SWYPGD
+83 SWYPAD
-89 PARLKAMIG
+89 PARLKAMID
-98 SFLAPCPVPDK
+98 SFLAPCPEPK
-109 LCNVLVVPH
+109 KPCNVVVVPH
-118 AGYPYSGPTAGYAYA
+118 AGYAYSGPTAGYAYA

-147 PSHRYGIRDL
+147 PSHRYAIRDL
-157 AVVPMAD
+157 AVLPMSD

-179 RNALLGSPVFRAD
+179 RDALLRSPLFRAD

-199 HSTQIQYPFLQYCL
+199 HSSQIQYPFLQHCL
-213 GDFKLLPVV
+213 GEFKLLPVV
-222 VGNLSPRAADALAA
+222 VGNLGAAAADALAN
-236 ALKPFLA
+236 ALRPYLA
-243 DDVLLVVSSDFIH
+243 DDVLLVISSDFIH

-263 EPFPQDTEAKT
+263 EPFPSDTEAKT

-286 RHDTARFERIVDESG
+286 RRDAERFERIVNESG

-316 IPDGCT
+316 LPDGCA
-322 GSMLHYATSSDESRD
+322 GSMLHYATSSDGSRD

-355 APERT
+355 APER
-360 EPDAAA
+360 A
-366 ESGDISETDRK
+366 EVSTAGQDPGVLSESDK
-377 FLLGLARS
+377 LFLLDLARR
-385 AIQYALNTRMVPT
+385 AIQYALNTRMVAT
-398 ADALGVNQAALSPVL
+398 ADALGVNPDALSPAL

-422 LTIKQNHRLRG
+422 LNLKQNHRLRG

-443 LWKAVLGRAVDAAF
+443 LWKAVLGRAIDAAF

-463 PLTAAEFANVE
+463 PLTGAEFPEVE

-486 AGWQDIV
+486 GGWRDIV

-520 GIEETLTNLS
+520 GIEETLTHLS
-530 LKAGLPPDAWREG
+530 MKAGLPPDAWREG

>member
-1 MQTFPRKNNENGNRR
+1 
-16 AGTLRRERIHG
+16 
-27 IRLFS
+27 
-32 AGAFPRG
+32 
-39 GACFPLAFS
+39 
-48 GIYDIFSVN
+48 
-57 GFLRFFKEGARFIM
+57 M
-71 SASQTLA
+71 SASQILA

-89 PARLKAMIG
+89 PVRLGAMID
-98 SFLAPCPVPDK
+98 SFLAPCPVPEK
-109 LCNVLVVPH
+109 PCNVLVVPH

-133 AVDRKS
+133 AVDREK
-139 VRRVILLA
+139 VRRVVLLA

-157 AVVPMAD
+157 AVLPMAD
-164 AVSTPL
+164 AFSTPL

-179 RNALLGSPVFRAD
+179 RDALLGNAMFRAD
-192 DGVHRLE
+192 DGVHRVE
-199 HSTQIQYPFLQYCL
+199 HSTQIQYPFLQHCL
-213 GDFKLLPVV
+213 GDFTLLPVI
-222 VGNLSPRAADALAA
+222 VGSLSAHAADALAA
-236 ALKPFLA
+236 ALKPYLA

-256 YGKDFDY
+256 YGRDFDY
-263 EPFPQDTEAKT
+263 EPFPQDTEAKV
-274 RALNLDAADAIC
+274 RALNLDAADAI
-286 RHDTARFERIVDESG
+286 RLRDTARFERIVDESG

-316 IPDGCT
+316 LSDGCT

-360 EPDAAA
+360 GADAEA
-366 ESGDISETDRK
+366 ESGGLSPADKS
-377 FLLGLARS
+377 FLLDLARR
-385 AIQYALNTRMVPT
+385 AIRYALDTRMIPT
-398 ADALGVNQAALSPVL
+398 ADALGINQAALSPAL

-422 LTIKQNHRLRG
+422 LNLRQNRRLRG
-433 CIGEIQPYRP
+433 CIGEIQPFRP

-463 PLTAAEFANVE
+463 PLTDREFADIE

-486 AGWQDIV
+486 GSWRDIV
-493 IGRHGMTLTKN
+493 IGRHGMTLSRN

-520 GIEETLTNLS
+520 GIEETLTHLAM
-530 LKAGLPPDAWREG
+530 KAGLPPDAWREG
-543 ASFTVFEAI
+543 ASFTVFEAV